1 MEGPAIEALM
11 DDFETTLAAVR
22 GREFIVFHDAY
33 QYFETDF
40 NFPASETISMS
51 YASDASPAR
60 IAEIRGEIV
69 EHGVACVLAEP
80 QFNSG
85 LVATVLRGS
94 YARMGIADPLGA
106 ELELGLKFYQ
116 QLIRSLS
123 RALTECVRSD

>member
-69 EHGVACVLAEP
+69 EHGVC
-80 QFNSG
+80 
-85 LVATVLRGS
+85 
-94 YARMGIADPLGA
+94 ADG
-106 ELELGLKFYQ
+106 YC
-116 QLIRSLS
+116 RS
-123 RALTECVRSD
+123 AWG